1 MKTTAIL
8 SCIGIASVSAFAPV
22 QNVSMRQ
29 YGFFVMQ
36 LVVVHSLSPRHAV
49 IQANKVTSL
58 GATNIQ
64 DLPGATAPLKGFDP
78 LNLATLGSESTLAW
92 FRAAE
97 LKHSRVAMLATTGYI
112 VQAAGIH
119 FPGMLSSDV
128 SFESLSAMKPLAAW
142 DAVPDLGTSVVII
155 VLYCTWYHISSSNSL
170 PKGKAQIYFTI
181 FFAEFVS
188 EFSGTH
194 YMKGGDFPTIV
205 FPPINF
211 ASSDAEKEKLQMSRE
226 LNNGRL
232 AMISIMSFV
241 AAANIPGS
249 VPALAGNPHF

>member
-22 QNVSMRQ
+22 QN
-29 YGFFVMQ
+29 
-36 LVVVHSLSPRHAV
+36 
-49 IQANKVTSL
+49 ANKVTSL

-128 SFESLSAMKPLAAW
+128 SFESLSAMKPLDAW
-142 DAVPDLGTSVVII
+142 DAVPDL
-155 VLYCTWYHISSSNSL
+155 
-170 PKGKAQIYFTI
+170 GKAQIYFTI